1 MKTKLLTICLLLFT
15 SQVFAESISKYK
27 YTFEEDEF
35 TGVVKQNLMVNYY
48 AAPKSTAP
56 SKLNLNEHGIKIH
69 KTHESIMMFSV
80 ILMYWYTPK
89 DKDISLTLMVTPYTK
104 NWNTLN
110 VGAGNADV
118 LLDGKPSEIHK
129 YKQANNVRDNGV
141 QESFYFFYNGKENV
155 KKFISSKIFKA
166 RVMPVVFSLDIQKMG
181 LNRLK
186 SFHD

>member
-1 MKTKLLTICLLLFT
+1 MKTKLLTICLLLIT

-35 TGVVKQNLMVNYY
+35 TGVVRQNLMVSYY
-48 AAPKSTAP
+48 TAPKSTAP
-56 SKLNLNEHGIKIH
+56 SRLNLNEHGIKIH
-69 KTHESIMMFSV
+69 KTHESIMMFNV
-80 ILMYWYTPK
+80 ILSYILFK
-89 DKDISLTLMVTPYTK
+89 DKDVALTLMVTPYTK

-118 LLDGKPSEIHK
+118 LLDGKLSEIHK
-129 YKQANNVRDNGV
+129 YKQDNQVRDNGV
-141 QESFYFFYNGKENV
+141 HESFFFFYNGKENV

-166 RVMPVVFSLDIQKMG
+166 RIMPVVFSLDIQKMG

>member
-1 MKTKLLTICLLLFT
+1 MKTKLLTICLLLVT

-35 TGVVKQNLMVNYY
+35 TGVVKQNLMINYY

-56 SKLNLNEHGIKIH
+56 NKLSLKEHGIKIH
-69 KTHESIMMFSV
+69 ETIENIKMFSV
-80 ILMYWYTPK
+80 ILMHRYDPK
-89 DKDISLTLMVTPYTK
+89 EKDVNLTLMVTPTTE
-104 NWNTLN
+104 NWNTLSI
-110 VGAGNADV
+110 GAGSADV
-118 LLDGKPSEIHK
+118 LLDGKLSKIHK
-129 YKQANNVRDNGV
+129 YKQANNVRKVGV
-141 QESFYFFYNGKENV
+141 QESFYFIYNGKENV

-166 RVMPVVFSLDIQKMG
+166 RIMPVVFSLDIQKMG